1 MTRCRSGLATE
12 WLATQASRYR
22 GDRINQG
29 SRGRKVLRTAT
40 DGDVDIIRILRNQE
54 PNREVSINA
63 HEISADEHAGWWA
76 KASVDP
82 TRRVLIYER
91 DGVTA
96 GVVNFFDLELDAEPK
111 TGAWGFFLDAEGLAE
126 RGETLPAWIEVMK
139 DATGYAFD
147 ELGLDELHGEVLE
160 HNAVVRQMNRRFR
173 FVEGEPEIRSAG
185 GREIT
190 VFPISLHK
198 DNRRKPKGN

>member
-1 MTRCRSGLATE
+1 MSPCRSGLATE
-12 WLATQASRYR
+12 WLAVPASQYR

-96 GVVNFFDLELDAEPK
+96 GVVNFFDLEFDTK

-139 DATGYAFD
+139 DATNYAFD

-173 FVEGEPEIRSAG
+173 FVEGEPETRYAE
-185 GREIT
+185 GRDIT

>member
-1 MTRCRSGLATE
+1 MTSCRSGLATE
-12 WLATQASRYR
+12 WLAAAASQYR

-54 PNREVSINA
+54 PNREVSINS

-76 KASVDP
+76 KTRVDP

-91 DGVTA
+91 EGVTA
-96 GVVNFFDLELDAEPK
+96 GVVNFFDLELDAEPR
-111 TGAWGFFLDAEGLAE
+111 TGAWGFFLDTVGLAE

-147 ELGLDELHGEVLE
+147 ELGLAELHGEVLE

-173 FVEGEPEIRSAG
+173 FVEGAPETRSTE

-190 VFPISLHK
+190 VLPISLHK

>member
-1 MTRCRSGLATE
+1 M
-12 WLATQASRYR
+12 
-22 GDRINQG
+22 
-29 SRGRKVLRTAT
+29 LRTAT
-40 DGDVDIIRILRNQE
+40 DGDVDIIRLLRNQE
-54 PNREVSINA
+54 PNREVSVNA

-91 DGVTA
+91 EGVTA
-96 GVVNFFDLELDAEPK
+96 GVVNFFDLELDAEPRI
-111 TGAWGFFLDAEGLAE
+111 GAWGFFLDAEGLAE
-126 RGETLPAWIEVMK
+126 RGESLPAWIEVMK

-173 FVEGEPEIRSAG
+173 FVEGEPQTRYAE

-198 DNRRKPKGN
+198 DNRRKPKGKS